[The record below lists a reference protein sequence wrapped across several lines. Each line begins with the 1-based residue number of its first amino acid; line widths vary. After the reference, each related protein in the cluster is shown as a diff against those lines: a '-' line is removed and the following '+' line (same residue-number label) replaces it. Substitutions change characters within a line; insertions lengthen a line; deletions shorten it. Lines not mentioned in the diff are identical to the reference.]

1 MTLCVG
7 IYVRNVKTGKV
18 RAVSGVTYM
27 LTQDEEPWEKEL
39 PEAVED
45 LLATGRD
52 PLAFRSEHGGG
63 PVKRNKRD
71 KTRVVAYRVPHNGM
85 RHTRKIRVQ

>member
-27 LTQDEEPWEKEL
+27 LTQDEELWEKEL
-39 PEAVED
+39 PEAVEE
-45 LLATGRD
+45 LLAIGRD
-52 PLAFRSEHGGG
+52 PLAFRSDHAGGGG
-63 PVKRNKRD
+63 PGAKRNKRD

-85 RHTRKIRVQ
+85 QQTL